1 MAPSFYHYL
10 PVAMDE
16 RWEPKGWSIR
26 RWWLVA
32 AILVVLIGV
41 VLVCLIVYFANAA
54 HSEACKNGLRLQDE
68 CRNTTHLLKHQLTRA
83 QDSLLQMEMQA
94 NSCNQTM
101 MDLRDSLKK
110 KVSQTQEQQA
120 CIKELERRRDK
131 IEKLNQELENLRTQ
145 KEISTTVQVNSG
157 GSVVVSSLLVL
168 VAVLFLHF

>member
-83 QDSLLQMEMQA
+83 QDSLLQTEMQA
-94 NSCNQTM
+94 NSCNQTV

-120 CIKELERRRDK
+120 RIKELES
-131 IEKLNQELENLRTQ
+131 EKGRGWGNGGSRG

>member
-83 QDSLLQMEMQA
+83 QDSLLQTEMQA
-94 NSCNQTM
+94 NSCNQTVV
-101 MDLRDSLKK
+101 R
-110 KVSQTQEQQA
+110 
-120 CIKELERRRDK
+120 LE
-131 IEKLNQELENLRTQ
+131 
-145 KEISTTVQVNSG
+145 TVPSNTPSDPG
-157 GSVVVSSLLVL
+157 RL
-168 VAVLFLHF
+168 

>member
-120 CIKELERRRDK
+120 RIKELENK

-168 VAVLFLHF
+168 VGVLFLHF

>member
-83 QDSLLQMEMQA
+83 QDSLLQTEMQA
-94 NSCNQTM
+94 NSCNQTVV
-101 MDLRDSLKK
+101 R
-110 KVSQTQEQQA
+110 
-120 CIKELERRRDK
+120 LE
-131 IEKLNQELENLRTQ
+131 
-145 KEISTTVQVNSG
+145 TVPSNTPSDPGRLCVTFYQYD
-157 GSVVVSSLLVL
+157 
-168 VAVLFLHF
+168 